1 MIHRV
6 YHHVTSVELRDGV
19 SVYTDPRVE
28 VEEIEVLDDERVQR
42 TLKAAEELLWIQLDG
57 ANMDDN
63 PRLWVAFTVLRS
75 VRIYAKSSNSIP
87 GYMGLDLNEAME
99 LAEAIIANPPK
110 SDRDLT
116 IHSYK
121 HLASGI
127 TLANHS

>member
-1 MIHRV
+1 MATRKLTEITKLG
-6 YHHVTSVELRDGV
+6 TSVRE
-19 SVYTDPRVE
+19 VE
-28 VEEIEVLDDERVQR
+28 VFDDARAQR
-42 TLKAAEELLWIQLDG
+42 SLKEAEELLWIQLDG

-75 VRIYAKSSNSIP
+75 VRIYSKSGNSIP
-87 GYMGLDLNEAME
+87 GYRGLGLTEALE
-99 LAEAIIANPPK
+99 LAEAIIASPPQ

-127 TLANHS
+127 ILADRA

>member
-1 MIHRV
+1 MTTRKLTEIIAGSL
-6 YHHVTSVELRDGV
+6 SVR
-19 SVYTDPRVE
+19 
-28 VEEIEVLDDERVQR
+28 EIEVLDDDRAQR
-42 TLKAAEELLWIQLDG
+42 TLKTAEELLWVQLDG
-57 ANMDDN
+57 ANLDDN

-75 VRIYAKSSNSIP
+75 VRIYAKSGNSIP
-87 GYMGLDLNEAME
+87 GYMGLGIQEAVA

-127 TLANHS
+127 TLTDRS